1 MRRRTLLGML
11 PAAVAL
17 TACGHRS
24 DADSTR
30 IRFATD
36 WQAQAEHGGFYQALA
51 TGEYAKR
58 GLKVEIIPGGPGV
71 SVPQLI
77 ASGAIEMGM
86 GSDGF
91 VVLNLAN
98 EKAPVKAVAAF
109 FQKNPQ
115 VIIAHDDPAIK
126 TLADLKGHPI
136 LISSAARD
144 SFWPWLKAKY
154 GFTDDQIR
162 SYNNSD
168 APFLADPRAAQ
179 EGYLTSEPYTIEKA
193 THVAPKVFLLA
204 DDGYASL
211 RGHGAGV
218 GRSAEAQ
225 EPDMVS
231 AFVEASAVGWKSYL
245 HGDPAPA
252 NKLIL
257 RANPEM
263 TQDLI
268 EQARQKM
275 SAYGIVD
282 GGDAATQGIG
292 VMTDA
297 RWADFFEATTQ
308 QGLFPKS
315 LDYRSAYTL
324 QFLPRVKV

>member
-11 PAAVAL
+11 PAAAAL
-17 TACGHRS
+17 AACGHK
-24 DADSTR
+24 ADSGPR

-58 GLKVEIIPGGPGV
+58 GLKVEIIQGGPGV

-91 VVLNLAN
+91 VVLNLAH
-98 EKAPVKAVAAF
+98 ERAPVKAVAAF

-144 SFWPWLKAKY
+144 SFWPWLKARY
-154 GFTDDQIR
+154 GFTDDQVR

-193 THVAPKVFLLA
+193 THLAPKVFLLA
-204 DDGYASL
+204 DDGYASYAAMAL
-211 RGHGAGV
+211 ASDGLLKRK
-218 GRSAEAQ
+218 
-225 EPDMVS
+225 PDMVS

-257 RANPEM
+257 RANPEI

-268 EQARQKM
+268 DQARQKM
-275 SAYGIVD
+275 TAYGIVD

-292 VMTDA
+292 VMTNA

-324 QFLPRVKV
+324 QFLPRVKI